1 MIHKMNNDTDINKK
15 SVDVIHRRKEREKS
29 QRRKKILK
37 AAEKVFAKRGFQ
49 GATIQ
54 EIALEAE
61 LSVGTIYNF
70 FSGKDGL
77 YSVILTSHLDEMR
90 EKVLRHITPIN
101 NVKDRLKAML
111 FFQSEFIEK
120 NRNFFIIFF
129 RDQSRFPWAPAKEL
143 EKEVTLRYERFL
155 KTLRDIFEEGIEKNI
170 FKPFP
175 PEDLAEAWGGLCN
188 AFFFKWLTEKSKW
201 PLKSKVMTIYE
212 IFMNGVEK

>member
-1 MIHKMNNDTDINKK
+1 MNNDTDINKR
-15 SVDVIHRRKEREKS
+15 SVDVIQRRKEREKN

-70 FSGKDGL
+70 FSGKDAL
-77 YSVILTSHLDEMR
+77 YSVILISHLDEMR
-90 EKVLRHITPIN
+90 EKVLQHITPII
-101 NVKDRLKAML
+101 NVKERLKAML
-111 FFQSEFIEK
+111 FFQSELIEK

-129 RDQSRFPWAPAKEL
+129 RDQSRLPWAPAKDL
-143 EKEVTLRYERFL
+143 DKEVSMRYERFL
-155 KTLRDIFEEGIEKNI
+155 NTLQDIFEEGIEKGI
-170 FKPFP
+170 FKPLP
-175 PEDLAEAWGGLCN
+175 PEDLAEAWGGLCH

-201 PLKSKVMTIYE
+201 PLKSKVMT
-212 IFMNGVEK
+212 

>member
-1 MIHKMNNDTDINKK
+1 MVHKVNNDTDINKR
-15 SVDVIHRRKEREKS
+15 SVDVIQRRKEREKS
-29 QRRKKILK
+29 QRRRKIMK

-70 FSGKDGL
+70 FSGKDAL
-77 YSVILTSHLDEMR
+77 YSVILISHLDEMR
-90 EKVLRHITPIN
+90 EKVLQHITPII
-101 NVKDRLKAML
+101 NVKERLKAML
-111 FFQSEFIEK
+111 FFQSELIEK

-129 RDQSRFPWAPAKEL
+129 RDQSRLPWTPAKDPD
-143 EKEVTLRYERFL
+143 KEVSMRYERFL
-155 KTLRDIFEEGIEKNI
+155 NTLQDIFEEGIEKGI
-170 FKPFP
+170 FKPLP
-175 PEDLAEAWGGLCN
+175 PEDLAEAWGGLCH

-212 IFMNGVEK
+212 IFMNGVGK